1 MFKYIV
7 FLALSLFL
15 LYIIFYYP
23 VNLKEGSEGRQISQ
37 GVNDYE
43 EYYSPREN
51 KINKLLYF
59 INNLKHITPIM
70 FAPGTITYDRKNE
83 AEVTFNGTLPYI
95 FVNIS
100 LPYPLAGNQGER
112 GITGGNGRK
121 GDKGDDGETGR
132 KGYVGSTLQSF
143 AFKGN

>member
-7 FLALSLFL
+7 FLAVSLFL
-15 LYIIFYYP
+15 LYIIFYYA
-23 VNLKEGSEGRQISQ
+23 VNFKEGSEGRQISQ
-37 GVNDYE
+37 AGNDYE
-43 EYYSPREN
+43 KYYSPREN
-51 KINKLLYF
+51 KINKLLFF
-59 INNLKHITPIM
+59 INDLKSKTPIT
-70 FAPGTITYDRKNE
+70 FAPGTITYDRKDKAN
-83 AEVTFNGTLPYI
+83 VTFNGTLPYI

-112 GITGGNGRK
+112 GITGGNGKK
-121 GDKGDDGETGR
+121 GDKGDEGETGR